1 MRSPR
6 RAPLP
11 AEPQSGAHV
20 NKPITPLVA
29 DTGSTTGRRPWP

>member
-29 DTGSTTGRRPWP
+29 DYWVYYWASTLA